1 MDLDQVMI
9 SFFRLNQPNPYAE
22 ALTLNVMVFGDGA
35 FCELI
40 RFVCIWRVGSPSP
53 SFSPPCEDTSRRQL
67 FESQEEGSYQNANM
81 LVP

>member
-9 SFFRLNQPNPYAE
+9 LCFRLNQPNLYAE
-22 ALTLNVMVFGDGA
+22 ALMLNVMVFRDGA
-35 FCELI
+35 FCKII

-53 SFSPPCEDTSRRQL
+53 SLSPPCEDTSRRQL
-67 FESQEEGSYQNANM
+67 FESQEEGSHQNANM